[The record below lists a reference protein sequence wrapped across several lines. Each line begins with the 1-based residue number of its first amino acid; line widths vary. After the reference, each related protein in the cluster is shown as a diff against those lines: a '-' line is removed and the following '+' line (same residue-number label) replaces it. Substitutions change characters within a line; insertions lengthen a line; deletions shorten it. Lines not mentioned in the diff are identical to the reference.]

1 MENPIHATIDVN
13 YNGIWCN
20 ELFASCPYDVDDAT
34 KRKLI
39 FAKITGWLCA
49 TLDCCER
56 NTKQKFIPMRVNFVF
71 DNMVDIEYIDS
82 VEKLR
87 EVINEYGLM
96 MADKSNWF
104 FKRKRLG

>member
-20 ELFASCPYDVDDAT
+20 ELFASCPYEVDDVA

-39 FAKITGWLCA
+39 FTKITGWLGA
-49 TLDCCER
+49 TLECCEK
-56 NTKQKFIPMRVNFVF
+56 NVNQKFIPMRVNFVF
-71 DNMVDIEYIDS
+71 EDLVDIEYIDS

-87 EVINEYGLM
+87 EVIVKYKFLMLDEY
-96 MADKSNWF
+96 NWF
-104 FKRKRLG
+104 FERK